1 MLCVYQQPQLATT
14 QSIVPPLY
22 FDPVVKPSWCRNE
35 RKEKIWQGKAGYREV
50 EQKNNVLMKISLE
63 RPQTWVEVTS
73 RHSSA
78 DQDAN
83 HEREPEAE
91 RDRLEVAE
99 GVAAKDDL
107 EIHSIY

>member
-1 MLCVYQQPQLATT
+1 
-14 QSIVPPLY
+14 
-22 FDPVVKPSWCRNE
+22 
-35 RKEKIWQGKAGYREV
+35 
-50 EQKNNVLMKISLE
+50 MKISLE
-63 RPQTWVEVTS
+63 GPQTWVEVTS

-78 DQDAN
+78 DQDAD